1 MTAEL
6 TGLDRFADHLVL
18 GADPVLEPWNRAGV
32 LSPADLH
39 IVDRLGRL
47 TGERIDD
54 DAKLALALAV
64 RAVRQG
70 STCLALDDVAES
82 VAQAAP
88 DGVRVPS
95 SRALLDALARCPL
108 VTGTAGGG
116 TLRPLVL
123 AESDDGPLLYLHK
136 YFRQEDIIRAVLDDR
151 ASRAPDVDPDAVR
164 EAVYHAFGE
173 PGPDDTEESG
183 DGPTRVDARQRLA
196 GFVAAGRWITVLAG
210 GPGTGKTF
218 TVARIL
224 ATLERLSDHRLR
236 IGLCA
241 PTGRAAAQLQ
251 SSVASYRTDATPIR
265 AVTVHSLLSWRPG
278 ANPRYNR
285 TNTLPHDVV
294 VVDETSML
302 SMTAMS
308 YVLDAIRP
316 DARIIFVGDPH
327 QLESVDAGAV
337 LADLV
342 DRVDAGEAT
351 TTAAARVRATE
362 AVALA
367 GMRVSDGTGESP
379 DPDSVVDDADLSRIS
394 AGVITLRRGHRN
406 SPGIAEL
413 AAAIND
419 GDADRVADL
428 VASGLPGVTLVDPTR
443 VDPVQ
448 DAVTRWGRDLLVA
461 AEEGDEAA
469 ALGALNRHRV
479 LCAHREGRWGVQ
491 GWTDQI
497 TDWIAGGHAH
507 LPLTPTTVMTRPGR
521 PILVT
526 VNDKETDTSN
536 GDCGVVIRDVRTTVE
551 PGGPVPLTVAFARGE
566 SGIHRVHPARLSDV
580 VPAYAMTIHR
590 SQGSQYEAVTV
601 VLPPVGSELLT
612 RELLYTAITRAQKD
626 VWIVGTLDVLKAAVN
641 RRVAR
646 ASGLRSRVRPL

>member
-6 TGLDRFADHLVL
+6 TGQDRFADDLVL
-18 GADPVLEPWNRAGV
+18 GADPVLEPWNRAGA
-32 LSPADLH
+32 LSAADLH
-39 IVDRLGRL
+39 IVERLGRL

-54 DAKLALALAV
+54 DAKLGVALAV

-70 STCLALDDVAES
+70 STCLALNDVAEF
-82 VAQAAP
+82 VAQFAP
-88 DGVRVPS
+88 DSVRVPS
-95 SRALLDALARCPL
+95 ARALLDSLARCPL
-108 VTGTAGGG
+108 VTGSSNGGK
-116 TLRPLVL
+116 LRPLVL

-136 YFRQEDIIRAVLDDR
+136 YFRQEDIIRSVLDDR

-173 PGPDDTEESG
+173 PRADDPEESG

-224 ATLERLSDHRLR
+224 ATLEHLSDHRLR

-351 TTAAARVRATE
+351 TTAAARARASE

-367 GMRVSDGTGESP
+367 GMRVFDGTGESP

-394 AGVITLRRGHRN
+394 AGVIT
-406 SPGIAEL
+406 
-413 AAAIND
+413 
-419 GDADRVADL
+419 
-428 VASGLPGVTLVDPTR
+428 
-443 VDPVQ
+443 
-448 DAVTRWGRDLLVA
+448 
-461 AEEGDEAA
+461 
-469 ALGALNRHRV
+469 
-479 LCAHREGRWGVQ
+479 
-491 GWTDQI
+491 
-497 TDWIAGGHAH
+497 
-507 LPLTPTTVMTRPGR
+507 
-521 PILVT
+521 
-526 VNDKETDTSN
+526 
-536 GDCGVVIRDVRTTVE
+536 
-551 PGGPVPLTVAFARGE
+551 
-566 SGIHRVHPARLSDV
+566 
-580 VPAYAMTIHR
+580 
-590 SQGSQYEAVTV
+590 
-601 VLPPVGSELLT
+601 
-612 RELLYTAITRAQKD
+612 
-626 VWIVGTLDVLKAAVN
+626 
-641 RRVAR
+641 
-646 ASGLRSRVRPL
+646 